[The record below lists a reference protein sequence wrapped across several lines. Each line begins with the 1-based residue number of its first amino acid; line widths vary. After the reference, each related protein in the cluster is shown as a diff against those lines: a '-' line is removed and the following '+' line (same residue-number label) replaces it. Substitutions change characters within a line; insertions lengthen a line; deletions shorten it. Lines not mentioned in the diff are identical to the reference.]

1 MKRVFNILSVSAVV
15 ALILITCTKKEELI
29 MQNAKLFL
37 DAYFKTDY
45 NAASQLC
52 TKSLGDELLISLRD
66 FDNMESGVKDV
77 LMRQIKEVKTEILN
91 VDSKSNKDTARITY
105 KIFTPTVPAGIEKSL
120 SMVKVGKEWKVG
132 ELGR

>member
-1 MKRVFNILSVSAVV
+1 MYQERGVDH
-15 ALILITCTKKEELI
+15 
-29 MQNAKLFL
+29 AKCETFL

-120 SMVKVGKEWKVG
+120 SMVKVGKEWKV
-132 ELGR
+132 ES